1 MRGIVARAG
10 SIHALAGG
18 GIGRLLVAVLLF
30 GTAIATVVTASTGA
44 LFTDSDSIGA
54 NTFST
59 GTNVLD
65 TSPTTALVSFSGMA
79 PGDVANNTLTVS
91 NNGSLQLRYAVT
103 SLTTEATLAAQL
115 DATIWD
121 ETAEAVVN
129 GVCDTTAPGTV
140 LYGPADL
147 GSTTGTNVIGDPAT
161 GAQAGDRTLA
171 ASTNDTLCFRVELP
185 LSTGNAFQ
193 GLTTTASFG
202 FESEQTKNN

>member
-1 MRGIVARAG
+1 M
-10 SIHALAGG
+10 
-18 GIGRLLVAVLLF
+18 GRLLVAVLFF
-30 GTAIATVVTASTGA
+30 GTALATVVTTATGA

-54 NTFST
+54 NTFSA
-59 GTNVLD
+59 GTIILN

-79 PGDVANNTLTVS
+79 PGDLATNTLTVS

-103 SLTTEATLAAQL
+103 STTTEATLAAQL
-115 DATIWD
+115 DTTIWD
-121 ETAEAVVN
+121 ETAEAVVD

-147 GSTTGTNVIGDPAT
+147 GSTAGMDLIGDPAT

-171 ASTNDTLCFRVELP
+171 ASANDTLCFRVELP

-193 GLTTTASFG
+193 GLTTTATFG

>member
-1 MRGIVARAG
+1 MTGIVARIG
-10 SIHALAGG
+10 SVRSWAGG
-18 GIGRLLVAVLLF
+18 SIGRLLFAVLLF
-30 GTAIATVVTASTGA
+30 GTAVATVVTASTGA

-59 GTNVLD
+59 GTIVLD
-65 TSPTTALVSFSGMA
+65 TSPTSALVTFSAMA
-79 PGDVANNTLTVS
+79 PGDLATSTLTVS

-103 SLTTEATLAAQL
+103 STTTEATLAAQL
-115 DATIWD
+115 DTTIWD
-121 ETAEAVVN
+121 EAAEAVVD
-129 GVCDTTAPGTV
+129 GVCDTTAPGVV

-147 GSTTGTNVIGDPAT
+147 GSTTGTNVIGNPAT

-171 ASTNDTLCFRVELP
+171 ASASDTLCFRVELP
-185 LSTGNAFQ
+185 LATGNAFQ

>member
-1 MRGIVARAG
+1 MRGIVARVG
-10 SIHALAGG
+10 SMHARAGG
-18 GIGRLLVAVLLF
+18 SIGRLLVGVLLF
-30 GTAIATVVTASTGA
+30 GTAVATVVTASTGA

-59 GTNVLD
+59 GTIILD

-79 PGDVANNTLTVS
+79 PGDLATSTLTVS

-103 SLTTEATLAAQL
+103 STTTEATLAAQL
-115 DATIWD
+115 DTTIWD
-121 ETAEAVVN
+121 EAAEAVVD

-147 GSTTGTNVIGDPAT
+147 GSTTGINVIGS
-161 GAQAGDRTLA
+161 RTLA
-171 ASTNDTLCFRVELP
+171 ASASDTLCFRVELP

-193 GLTTTASFG
+193 GLNTTASFG

>member
-1 MRGIVARAG
+1 MRGIVARVG
-10 SIHALAGG
+10 SIHARAGG
-18 GIGRLLVAVLLF
+18 SIGRLLVAGLLF
-30 GTAIATVVTASTGA
+30 GTAVATVVTASTGA

-59 GTNVLD
+59 GTIILD
-65 TSPTTALVSFSGMA
+65 TSPTSALVSFSGMA
-79 PGDVANNTLTVS
+79 PGDLATSTLTVT

-103 SLTTEATLAAQL
+103 STTTEATLAAQL
-115 DATIWD
+115 DTTIWD
-121 ETAEAVVN
+121 EAAEAVVD
-129 GVCDTTAPGTV
+129 GVCDTTAPGVV

-147 GSTTGTNVIGDPAT
+147 GNTTGINVIGNPAT

-171 ASTNDTLCFRVELP
+171 ASASDTLCFRVELP